1 MKDIDHRAEKRK
13 RKVLSSKT
21 TVKPSGQIYY
31 VSADG
36 DDQNDGL
43 SPKRPLRSLDK
54 VNSLDLKPNDGV
66 MFRRG
71 DIWRGRILT
80 KTGVTYS
87 AYGRGEKPRIYGP
100 PYDAAKKGEWIETS
114 TANVYMYSE
123 ELPDDVG
130 TLVFNSGDEVAIK
143 VLKVIDEDGQTT
155 HNYTGRVF
163 RVDMT

>member
-1 MKDIDHRAEKRK
+1 
-13 RKVLSSKT
+13 
-21 TVKPSGQIYY
+21 
-31 VSADG
+31 
-36 DDQNDGL
+36 
-43 SPKRPLRSLDK
+43 
-54 VNSLDLKPNDGV
+54 